1 MKQWALLKVS
11 LNQIFMIVVKS
22 NTSKSENYCIATKQS
37 ERSSIKSRSSSK
49 SKIDLRNE
57 TSAEDKFQ
65 NVRETKL

>member
-1 MKQWALLKVS
+1 
-11 LNQIFMIVVKS
+11 MIVVKS
-22 NTSKSENYCIATKQS
+22 NTSKIKNYCIATKQS